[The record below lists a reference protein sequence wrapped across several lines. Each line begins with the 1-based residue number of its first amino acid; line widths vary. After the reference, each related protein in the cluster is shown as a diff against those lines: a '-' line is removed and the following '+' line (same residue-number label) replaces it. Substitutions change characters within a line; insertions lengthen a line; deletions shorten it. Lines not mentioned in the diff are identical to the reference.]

1 MENSTGGKSG
11 DTMTENEFP
20 GPMTMVRIDGA
31 KIKRIRERQGL
42 TQLYLATAVEVTTDT
57 ISRWENRRYPTI
69 KKENGLKLAE
79 ALNVELNE
87 LLEEEVPASHPG
99 EGGLSADAAGV
110 AQPKRTNPSLP
121 AVHRRIWPLLLL
133 SATLGLVLLGFLFAL
148 RPPPPQFA
156 VTVKRVL
163 PPHATLGQP
172 FPVLLEILGDP
183 DRTTTLIIKENL
195 PAGTSLLQTS
205 PPQTAGGGNSNQL
218 KWLKKINGTTVFAYL
233 VSVAGVSGQ
242 LQFNGSAAVSSNPES
257 SLTIS
262 GMASV
267 NLGEYHWADANRDH
281 SISDDEILAVYDR
294 YGDLAGIDLDLDQV
308 EEIWLGSGYTWNS
321 ATASFE
327 IRD

>member
-1 MENSTGGKSG
+1 
-11 DTMTENEFP
+11 MTENEFP

-87 LLEEEVPASHPG
+87 LLEEDDPADQPG
-99 EGGLSADAAGV
+99 EGGLLAEEAGDALPTKA
-110 AQPKRTNPSLP
+110 NPSPP
-121 AVHRRIWPLLLL
+121 ATRRRVWPLLLL
-133 SATLGLVLLGFLFAL
+133 SATIGLVLLSFLFAL

-156 VTVKRVL
+156 VTVKRIL
-163 PPHATLGQP
+163 PNHTPPGQP

-183 DRTTTLIIKENL
+183 EKSITLIIKENL
-195 PAGTSLLQTS
+195 PTGTTLLQTS
-205 PPQTAGGGNSNQL
+205 PPDAGGGEKTAQL
-218 KWLKKINGTTVFAYL
+218 RWLKKINGTAVFAYL
-233 VSVAGVSGQ
+233 VSATGVSGT
-242 LQFNGSAAVSSNPES
+242 LQFTGSAAVSSNPES
-257 SLTIS
+257 SLAIS
-262 GMASV
+262 GMERV
-267 NLGEYHWADANRDH
+267 ILGEHHWADNNRDN

-294 YGDLAGIDLDLDQV
+294 YGDLTGIDLDLDQI
-308 EEIWLGSGYTWNS
+308 EEIWLGSGYTWDS
-321 ATASFE
+321 ATATFA

>member
-1 MENSTGGKSG
+1 
-11 DTMTENEFP
+11 MTENEYP

-87 LLEEEVPASHPG
+87 LLEEELPASHPG
-99 EGGLSADAAGV
+99 EGGHSAEEAGTAPSTKTHPSPPAA
-110 AQPKRTNPSLP
+110 L
-121 AVHRRIWPLLLL
+121 RRIWPLLLL
-133 SATLGLVLLGFLFAL
+133 SATVGLVLLGFLFAL
-148 RPPPPQFA
+148 HPPPPQFA
-156 VTVKRVL
+156 VTVERVL
-163 PPHATLGQP
+163 PQHATLGQP

-183 DRTTTLIIKENL
+183 DKSTTLIVKENL
-195 PAGTSLLQTS
+195 PAGTILLQTS
-205 PPQTAGGGNSNQL
+205 PPETGGGGNTNQL
-218 KWLKKINGTTVFAYL
+218 KWLKKINGKTVFAY
-233 VSVAGVSGQ
+233 VISVADASGQ
-242 LQFNGSAAVSSNPES
+242 LQFNGSAAVSSNPEA
-257 SLTIS
+257 SLTIT
-262 GMASV
+262 GMESI
-267 NLGEYHWADANRDH
+267 NLSDYHWADTNRDN

-294 YGDLAGIDLDLDQV
+294 YGDLTGLDLDLDQV

-321 ATASFE
+321 VTASFV

>member
-1 MENSTGGKSG
+1 
-11 DTMTENEFP
+11 MTENEFP

-42 TQLYLATAVEVTTDT
+42 TQLYLATAVDVTTDT

-87 LLEEEVPASHPG
+87 LLEKDVPADHQG
-99 EGGLSADAAGV
+99 EGGLSAEEAGK
-110 AQPKRTNPSLP
+110 ALPTKINPSPP
-121 AVHRRIWPLLLL
+121 ATHRRVWPLLLL
-133 SATLGLVLLGFLFAL
+133 SATIGLVLLGFLFAL
-148 RPPPPQFA
+148 RPPPPKFVVA
-156 VTVKRVL
+156 VKRIL
-163 PPHATLGQP
+163 PQHTPLGQP

-205 PPQTAGGGNSNQL
+205 PPETGGGGNTNQL
-218 KWLKKINGTTVFAYL
+218 KWLKKINGTTVFAYV
-233 VSVAGVSGQ
+233 VSAAGVSGQ

-257 SLTIS
+257 SLAIT
-262 GMASV
+262 GMESV
-267 NLGEYHWADANRDH
+267 NLGEYHWADTNRDN

-294 YGDLAGIDLDLDQV
+294 YGEVTGIDLDLDQV

-321 ATASFE
+321 TTASFE

>member
-1 MENSTGGKSG
+1 MMEH
-11 DTMTENEFP
+11 EFP

-87 LLEEEVPASHPG
+87 LLEEELPADHPG
-99 EGGLSADAAGV
+99 DGVGSAEEPGAA
-110 AQPKRTNPSLP
+110 PPTKKPPSPP
-121 AVHRRIWPLLLL
+121 AALRRIWPLLLL
-133 SATLGLVLLGFLFAL
+133 SATVGLVLLGFLFAL

-163 PPHATLGQP
+163 PQHATLGQP
-172 FPVLLEILGDP
+172 FPVLLEIFGDP
-183 DRTTTLIIKENL
+183 DKSTTLIIKENL
-195 PAGTSLLQTS
+195 PAGASLLQTS
-205 PPQTAGGGNSNQL
+205 PPETGGGGNTNQL
-218 KWLKKINGTTVFAYL
+218 KWLKKINGKTVFAY
-233 VSVAGVSGQ
+233 VISVAGTSSQ

-257 SLTIS
+257 SLTIT
-262 GMASV
+262 GMAHIK
-267 NLGEYHWADANRDH
+267 LGEYHWADTNRDN

-308 EEIWLGSGYTWNS
+308 EEIWLGSGYTWNRG
-321 ATASFE
+321 TDGFV